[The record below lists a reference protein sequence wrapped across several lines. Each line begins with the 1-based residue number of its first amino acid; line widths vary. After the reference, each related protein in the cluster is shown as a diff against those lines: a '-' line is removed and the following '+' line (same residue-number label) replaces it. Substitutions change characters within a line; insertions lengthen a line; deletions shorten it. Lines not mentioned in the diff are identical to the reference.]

1 MGRAAH
7 RSRPLPAAPTGPIDT
22 DGREVTRH
30 AGRQGARPRAPALV
44 DVRAVTFDVNF
55 TTDADGSTFV
65 LLAVVMSGTNQIG
78 PTDLRGGAATDAT
91 TANDLVLR
99 SPHVAARTVQ
109 LV

>member
-1 MGRAAH
+1 VSWLSPGADIDQRMP
-7 RSRPLPAAPTGPIDT
+7 RS
-22 DGREVTRH
+22 
-30 AGRQGARPRAPALV
+30 
-44 DVRAVTFDVNF
+44 VTFDVDF

-99 SPHVAARTVQ
+99 SPHVAARTIQ